1 MFGKKVHLFNLFGF
15 KVNFD
20 ISWIILAVL
29 VTWSL
34 ASGLFPHYYP
44 KMTDSLYWKMA
55 ILGTLGL
62 FASLIF
68 HEFCHSIVAR
78 KFGMPMKGITLFI
91 FGGVAEMDEE
101 PPGPKAE
108 FLMAAAGP
116 ASSILL
122 AAVVYA
128 IVFAANV
135 MNWPTPIIGVLKY
148 IMWVNLLLAAFNLVP
163 AYPLDGGRLLRSGL
177 WAFKKNITWATRI
190 ASAFGSAFGILL
202 IVLGVIS
209 FIAGNFVGGLWWLLI
224 GIFVKFASGA
234 SYQRLVIHRALGGE
248 PVKKFMKE
256 NPVTVPVDTNVDKL
270 VQDYYYKY
278 HYKMFPVVNSHGKLL
293 GCISSAQIK
302 NIPNQ
307 QWSDTRVSDIYTS
320 CRDNNSVSPDTDAV
334 KALSKM
340 NSTGNSRLLVV
351 DEGDLAGIITLKDML
366 AFLSLKI
373 DLEGNDSFDNLQ
385 PQKENLN
392 EKL

>member
-1 MFGKKVHLFNLFGF
+1 MFGKKIHLFNLFGF

-20 ISWIILAVL
+20 ISWVILAVL

-44 KMTDSLYWKMA
+44 QMADRLYWQMA

-78 KFGMPMKGITLFI
+78 KYGMQMKGITLFI

-116 ASSILL
+116 ASSLLL
-122 AAVVYA
+122 AGIFYG
-128 IVFAANV
+128 IVSGAGFLNF
-135 MNWPTPIIGVLKY
+135 PTPITGVLKY
-148 IMWVNLLLAAFNLVP
+148 LMWVNLLLAAFNLVP
-163 AYPLDGGRLLRSGL
+163 AYPLDGGRLLRSAL
-177 WAFKKNITWATRI
+177 WAFKKNITWSTRI

-202 IVLGVIS
+202 IILGVMS
-209 FIAGNFVGGLWWLLI
+209 FISGNFVGGLWWLLI

-234 SYQRLVIHRALGGE
+234 SYQRLVMHRALGGE

-256 NPVTVPVDTNVDKL
+256 NPITVPLDTTISKL
-270 VQDYYYKY
+270 VEDYYYKY
-278 HYKMFPVVNSHGKLL
+278 HYKMFPVVNRHDKLM
-293 GCISSAQIK
+293 GCVTSAQIK
-302 NIPNQ
+302 NVPHE
-307 QWSDTRVSDIYTS
+307 QWHDTEVSEIYIG
-320 CRDNNSVSPDTDAV
+320 CGDKNSVSPETDAV

-340 NSTGNSRLLVV
+340 NSTGNSRLLVIDDDALV
-351 DEGDLAGIITLKDML
+351 GIITLKDML
-366 AFLSLKI
+366 SFLSLKI
-373 DLEGNDSFDNLQ
+373 DLEGNDTFDNLET
-385 PQKENLN
+385 QKEKLN
-392 EKL
+392 EEL